1 MGKILGSYLLPHP
14 PIIIPEIG
22 KGEEYKTA
30 KTIRAMEQVADD
42 IRKKKPETIILI
54 TPHGPLFSDA
64 VAISYENKLK
74 GDFRKFGRADL
85 TYEFENDMNI
95 VDKIINN
102 SKDAGVFCAKVDEKL
117 AKEYEVELE
126 IDHGSLVPLYF
137 ITKQYKEFKLVHI
150 TYGLLSPIELYKFG
164 MAINRAVKETFTDV
178 VFIASGDLSHKL
190 TKDAPAG
197 YNKRGKD
204 FDEGIVHHLKK
215 GDLEGLMTIDKRLAE
230 AAGECGLRSLYI
242 MCGFL
247 DGYNILTDVLSY
259 EGPFGV
265 GYCVTSIEVLGE
277 SKEHKLLQRLMEN
290 EKERIR
296 KIRENEDQYVKLARQ
311 SLEYYVKNNKKI
323 DIPRDL
329 DAEMLNKR
337 AGIFVSIKKD
347 GELRGCIG
355 TIEATKNNIAEEIIS
370 NAIKAGTQDPRFFPV
385 EEDELDKLVYSVDV
399 IKEPEEINSINEL
412 DVYRYGVIVK
422 KDYKSGL
429 LLPNLEGV
437 DTPEQQVK
445 IALQKAGISPTE
457 AYTMYRF
464 EVERHY

>member
-164 MAINRAVKETFTDV
+164 MAINRAVKETLTDV

-296 KIRENEDQYVKLARQ
+296 KIRENEDQYVKLAR
-311 SLEYYVKNNKKI
+311 
-323 DIPRDL
+323 
-329 DAEMLNKR
+329 
-337 AGIFVSIKKD
+337 
-347 GELRGCIG
+347 
-355 TIEATKNNIAEEIIS
+355 
-370 NAIKAGTQDPRFFPV
+370 
-385 EEDELDKLVYSVDV
+385 
-399 IKEPEEINSINEL
+399 
-412 DVYRYGVIVK
+412 
-422 KDYKSGL
+422 
-429 LLPNLEGV
+429 
-437 DTPEQQVK
+437 
-445 IALQKAGISPTE
+445 
-457 AYTMYRF
+457 
-464 EVERHY
+464 